1 MNPRR
6 YSVAVPSDGA
16 GNGSVNSP
24 MISGEIIAVH
34 YVKDGSNAYTNGV
47 TVNLSLEATGQSV
60 WNEAAVNASA
70 IRAPRQ
76 PTHSQA
82 GVAALYAAGGT
93 AVLETM
99 VMAEDRVVCAVSGAG
114 ANKTG
119 TFIILVR

>member
-6 YSVAVPSDGA
+6 YSVVVPTDGA
-16 GNGSVNSP
+16 GNGSVASP

-34 YVKDGSNAYTNGV
+34 YVKDGTNAYSNGV
-47 TVNLSLEATGQSV
+47 TTNLTLEATGQVV

-76 PTHSQA
+76 PTHSQVGA
-82 GVAALYAAGGT
+82 AALYAAGGT
-93 AVLETM
+93 AVLESI
-99 VMAEDRVVCAVSGAG
+99 VMAEDRVVCAISGGG